1 MSEVIGVK
9 FRCSGRLYYFGPAG
23 GTYER
28 GDQVIVETARGR
40 EMGRVVAGNREV
52 DDEELVLP
60 LKEVIRRATDEDI
73 ANAAS
78 YKEKEADAFRR
89 CKEKIRE
96 RGLEMKL
103 VEAEYTFDGS
113 KVIFYFTADGRVDF
127 RELVKDLASMFRT
140 RIELRQI
147 GVRDETMIRGGIG
160 CCGRCLCCSGYL
172 NDFVSVSI
180 KMAKEQNLSLNPTK
194 ISGVCGRLMCCLK
207 YEEDTYE
214 FLNSQL
220 PRVGESVTDRFE
232 GLKGTVT
239 ELNILRQKVKVRV
252 ELSED
257 ETEIREYDAAD
268 LRFRRRGGAMPEA
281 EPTDGTD
288 AELAELEAME
298 EADEQESA
306 SEEEETGRRRRNRR
320 DRRGRGRGD
329 NQKNAGAA
337 GEPAGTGPEQGRSED
352 GDHEGGRR
360 PKRNSRRER
369 PDADRSDRHEKAE
382 SGDGSRRERTGG
394 GENGRHGKAENGE
407 NNRHDR
413 TEGEHEEKHRHRGF
427 RRRNNKK
434 SNSSDN
440 GQ

>member
-28 GDQVIVETARGR
+28 GDRVIVETARGR
-40 EMGRVVAGNREV
+40 EMGHVVAGNREV

-60 LKEVIRRATDEDI
+60 LKEIIRRATEEDI
-73 ANAAS
+73 ASAAS
-78 YKEKEADAFRR
+78 FKEKEAEAFRR
-89 CKEKIRE
+89 CKEKIKE

-160 CCGRCLCCSGYL
+160 CCGRCLCCAGYL

-220 PRVGESVTDRFE
+220 PRVGETVTDKFE

-239 ELNILRQKVKVRV
+239 ELNVLRQKVKVKIS
-252 ELSED
+252 LSED

-268 LRFRRRGGAMPEA
+268 LRFKRKGGVEPEEENDVTA
-281 EPTDGTD
+281 AGD
-288 AELAELEAME
+288 ADLAALEAME

-306 SEEEETGRRRRNRR
+306 AEEEETGRRRRNRR
-320 DRRGRGRGD
+320 DRRYRGRGERHD
-329 NQKNAGAA
+329 NGAVTEGGQDGHQKN
-337 GEPAGTGPEQGRSED
+337 
-352 GDHEGGRR
+352 
-360 PKRNSRRER
+360 
-369 PDADRSDRHEKAE
+369 
-382 SGDGSRRERTGG
+382 RERTGG
-394 GENGRHGKAENGE
+394 EDRGRNTNGRRNGHRAEDAVSGQSKAEGGRGERRSRGDGEGSGENKRP
-407 NNRHDR
+407 
-413 TEGEHEEKHRHRGF
+413 HRPFH
-427 RRRNNKK
+427 RRNHKNDHAEGG
-434 SNSSDN
+434 S
-440 GQ
+440 Q